1 MCTSANLH
9 IDLETF
15 TGQEYAL
22 MNLNNQHVPFR
33 VASGKD
39 GRIWVITGSDSGFER
54 TTAVYYDA
62 IDIQL
67 TEVA

>member
-1 MCTSANLH
+1 
-9 IDLETF
+9 
-15 TGQEYAL
+15 

-39 GRIWVITGSDSGFER
+39 GRIWVIIGSDSGFEG